1 MDNLR
6 YGGRDEAI
14 AFEHILGTWQQVFEK
29 MFLVYGSHN
38 ILLRHTV
45 SIEGDDDEVTLQK
58 KHFWF
63 DVASQC
69 NLCFY

>member
-1 MDNLR
+1 MRLLHLN
-6 YGGRDEAI
+6 I
-14 AFEHILGTWQQVFEK
+14 SQVLGSRFLKK

-58 KHFWF
+58 KHF
-63 DVASQC
+63 
-69 NLCFY
+69 

>member
-29 MFLVYGSHN
+29 INVLVHGAHD

-45 SIEGDDDEVTLQK
+45 SIECDDDEVTLQK
-58 KHFWF
+58 KHF
-63 DVASQC
+63 
-69 NLCFY
+69 